1 MINMRDN
8 TNRYFYLMALLMGSF
23 VAVLALIALLFY
35 ILKLFAFTLFNI
47 PGSAFI
53 FHLFV
58 TVAPYL
64 ILFAAYYLV
73 HTQIVAAKSSVAAS
87 VARVILTGGSLV
99 CVIGLTFTLL
109 VFFKVKKDW
118 ANLYEDY
125 AKYTFAAH
133 LIIVLIT
140 AGVLAT
146 GDPKEKSWLERE

>member
-1 MINMRDN
+1 MRDN

-23 VAVLALIALLFY
+23 VAMLGIIVLLFY
-35 ILKLFAFTLFNI
+35 TLKLFAFTLFNI
-47 PGSAFI
+47 PGSGYIFQLFI
-53 FHLFV
+53 

-73 HTQIVAAKSSVAAS
+73 YTQIVAAKKSVAAA
-87 VARVILTGGSLV
+87 VARVILTIGSLV
-99 CVIGLTFTLL
+99 CVMGLAFTLL
-109 VFFKVKKDW
+109 VFFKVNKQW
-118 ANLYEDY
+118 AYLYEDY
-125 AKYTFAAH
+125 SKYTFAAH